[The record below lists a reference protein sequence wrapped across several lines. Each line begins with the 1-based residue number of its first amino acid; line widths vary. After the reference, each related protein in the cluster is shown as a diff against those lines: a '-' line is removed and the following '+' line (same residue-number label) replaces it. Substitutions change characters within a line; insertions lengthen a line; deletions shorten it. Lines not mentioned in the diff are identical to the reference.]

1 MVAGCI
7 LEFLLMSE
15 LATRQRRQADCRAFS
30 LVELVV
36 VVVIIAVIAAIAVP
50 RFSSASKGS
59 HEAALVESLATL
71 RTAIDMYAAEHDG
84 DFPGSR
90 EDGKGNGAN
99 SAGAMIN
106 QLTKHT
112 SATGQVADSWDV
124 AHPFGPY
131 LWRIPPAP
139 VGDNKGDTQVAIDT
153 ANSPPLVT
161 TGDEGW
167 LYNPLTGQILVNSDG
182 ANAVGTLTFDEY

>member
-1 MVAGCI
+1 MR
-7 LEFLLMSE
+7 S
-15 LATRQRRQADCRAFS
+15 RAFS

-50 RFSSASKGS
+50 RISSASKGS
-59 HEAALVESLATL
+59 AEAALVESLAAL
-71 RTAIDMYAAEHDG
+71 RTAIDMYAAEHGQTMPGANPDG
-84 DFPGSR
+84 R
-90 EDGKGNGAN
+90 GNGVD

-106 QLTKHT
+106 QLTKHS
-112 SATGQVADSWDV
+112 SASGEVADSWDA

-139 VGDNKGDTQVAIDT
+139 VGNNKGDTQVAIDS

-161 TGDEGW
+161 AGPEGW
-167 LYNPLTGQILVNSDG
+167 LYNPRTGQILVNSDD
-182 ANAVGTLTFDEY
+182 ANAAGTLTFDEY

>member
-1 MVAGCI
+1 MND
-7 LEFLLMSE
+7 LRSFLRSRAL
-15 LATRQRRQADCRAFS
+15 RHAFS

-36 VVVIIAVIAAIAVP
+36 VVVIIAVIAALAVP
-50 RFSSASKGS
+50 RLSSASKGTN
-59 HEAALVESLATL
+59 EAALVESLTAL
-71 RTAIDMYAAEHDG
+71 RTAIDMYAAEHG
-84 DFPGSR
+84 STFPGSQP
-90 EDGKGNGAN
+90 DGKGNGAN

-106 QLTKHT
+106 QLTKHS
-112 SATGQVADSWDV
+112 SATGEVADVWDA

-139 VGDNKGDTQVAIDT
+139 VGNNKGDTQVAIDA

-167 LYNPLTGQILVNSDG
+167 LYNPVTGRIMVNSDDP
-182 ANAVGTLTFDEY
+182 NAAGTLTFDEY